1 MRPALL
7 LLLLIP
13 LAFDAQT
20 GTPNTEQP
28 YMIAGRVYDSESGI
42 ALAGAEVAIAP
53 VAHRNQLASVFTNT
67 QGLFWFRGLQKG
79 KYVLQ
84 AARQGFAAES
94 YQEHLGY
101 STAIAVGPGLDSVHI
116 TFPLRKPGTIFG
128 AITDQDGDPV
138 PNAEVYLFEQQVRD
152 GLRGTW
158 MLSEVETNNDGTYRL
173 NKLRPGNYFIAVSAR
188 PWYARNAE
196 QLGSRTATA
205 DDQALDVAYPVA
217 FYPQGRSA
225 SEAAPIKV
233 ESGSKVEADV
243 VLTSMAAA
251 RVQLRVPSGARIVR
265 AYFELGSD
273 WATDVRQGPGWWGDG
288 SQVHSVAPGTYRMVA
303 LWDDAAGRHS
313 TRRMVSVAGD
323 VVLDLSSDQELVISA
338 NLIGGGNTGASV
350 PPLALRNVRTGMLVR
365 ARSAENGRVEW
376 RGGDLSP
383 ERYELVVAV
392 ESDTYIK
399 SIAVSGAKV
408 SGRALDLPPSGRVQ
422 MNVTLANGPAVFRGV
437 VKQDEKAVGGA
448 MVLLL
453 PDDLASDTALARR
466 DQSDS
471 DGTFLLRNVV
481 PGNYTLIA
489 LPSGSEDVEYLR
501 PQVIAP
507 YLASGR
513 RLAIEPNGR
522 YQIVAKLSLNK
533 QTMQDQSRLAN
544 KQVAVP

>member
-1 MRPALL
+1 MRAALFLL
-7 LLLLIP
+7 LLVP
-13 LAFDAQT
+13 LAFDSQT
-20 GTPNTEQP
+20 VTPDTQQ
-28 YMIAGRVYDSESGI
+28 YFMIAGRVCDSESGI
-42 ALAGAEVAIAP
+42 GLAGAEVAIAP
-53 VAHRNQLASVFTNT
+53 VAHRNQLASVFTNS
-67 QGLFWFRGLQKG
+67 QGLFSFRGLQKG

-116 TFPLRKPGTIFG
+116 TFPLQKPGMIFG
-128 AITDQDGDPV
+128 AIRDQDGDPV
-138 PNAEVYLFEQQVRD
+138 PNAQVYLFEQQVRD

-158 MLSEVETNNDGTYRL
+158 MLSEVGTNNDGTYRL

-196 QLGSRTATA
+196 QIGSQTATA
-205 DDQALDVAYPVA
+205 DDQALDVAYTVA

-233 ESGSKVEADV
+233 QSGSKMEADV
-243 VLTSMAAA
+243 VLTSMPAA
-251 RVQLRVPSGARIVR
+251 RVQLRVPPGARIVR

-273 WATDVRQGPGWWGDG
+273 WNTDVRQGPGWWGAG

-323 VVLDLSSDQELVISA
+323 IVLDLSSDQELVVSA
-338 NLIGGGNTGASV
+338 NLMRVGSAGGSIL
-350 PPLALRNVRTGMLVR
+350 PLALRNVRTGMLVR
-365 ARSAENGRVEW
+365 ARPAENGRVEW

-383 ERYELVVAV
+383 ERYELVVAS
-392 ESDTYIK
+392 EGDTYIR
-399 SIAVSGAKV
+399 SIAASGAKV
-408 SGRALDLPPSGRVQ
+408 SGRTLDLPSSGRVQ

-437 VKQDEKAVGGA
+437 VKQDETAVGGA

-453 PDDLASDTALARR
+453 PDDLDSNTALARR

-471 DGTFLLRNVV
+471 DGTFVLRNVV

-489 LPSGSEDVEYLR
+489 LPQGSEDVEYLR
-501 PQVIAP
+501 PQAIAP

-513 RLAIEPNGR
+513 RVAIEPNGR
-522 YQIVAKLSLNK
+522 YQVVAKLSLND
-533 QTMQDQSRLAN
+533 QTTKDDERLGTN
-544 KQVAVP
+544 